1 MTHWTYTTAIF
12 LVSLA
17 FSWAAGYITYRLVL
31 TRLIRDETFWRP
43 LFARTR
49 GPVQL
54 QLMIMAISF
63 AANAAPLPLQEGRLL
78 RHLLLIAFIAC
89 ITWFA
94 RTALE
99 IWMTLHLRRFRL
111 DVEDNLLARKHVT
124 QSRILQR
131 VGSTL
136 ILAIGVS
143 AALMTIE
150 SVRQYGVSLLASA
163 GAAGIIVGFALQ
175 PVLRNVFAGLQLAL
189 TQPIRIDDAVIVEG
203 EWGNV
208 EEITATYV
216 VVRLWDKRGLIVP
229 LNYFMEQPFQNWT
242 RKEATLIGVV
252 FVYVDFTTDL
262 AQLREEARKIVSA
275 TPLWN
280 GEVFA
285 VQVTDFSERTVE
297 VRILADAANAGN
309 AFDLRCYIREAV
321 IGYLAEAQPHAL
333 PQARFETSTQDSSQT
348 EDKPRLLSLQ
358 RR

>member
-17 FSWAAGYITYRLVL
+17 FSWAACYIIYRLVL

-54 QLMIMAISF
+54 QLMIMAVSF

-78 RHLLLIAFIAC
+78 RHLLLIAFIVC

-297 VRILADAANAGN
+297 VRILADAANAGST
-309 AFDLRCYIREAV
+309 FDLRCYIREAMAS
-321 IGYLAEAQPHAL
+321 YLAKMQPHAL
-333 PQARFETSTQDSSQT
+333 PQVRIETDPSGRG
-348 EDKPRLLSLQ
+348 RLEKGRELLFLQ
-358 RR
+358 RV

>member
-1 MTHWTYTTAIF
+1 MTNWAYTTSIF
-12 LVSLA
+12 LLA
-17 FSWAAGYITYRLVL
+17 LTLSWAACYIIYRLIL
-31 TRLIRDETFWRP
+31 TRLIHDDVFWRP
-43 LFARTR
+43 LLARTR

-54 QLMIMAISF
+54 QLMIMAASF
-63 AANAAPLPLQEGRLL
+63 AANAAPLPLYEGRLL

-89 ITWFA
+89 VTWFLK
-94 RTALE
+94 TALE

-131 VGSTL
+131 VGATL
-136 ILAIGVS
+136 IMAIGVS

-163 GAAGIIVGFALQ
+163 GAAGIIVGLALQ

-203 EWGNV
+203 EWGDI
-208 EEITATYV
+208 EDITATYV

-252 FVYVDFTTDL
+252 MVYVDITADI
-262 AQLREEARKIVSA
+262 AELREEARRIVAA

-285 VQVTDFSERTVE
+285 LQVTDFTERTAE
-297 VRILADAANAGN
+297 VRILADAANAGR
-309 AFDLRCYIREAV
+309 AFDLRCHIREAV
-321 IGYLAEAQPHAL
+321 AEYLTRHQPHAL
-333 PQARFETSTQDSSQT
+333 PKTRIEPVVLAQNSDV
-348 EDKPRLLSLQ
+348 
-358 RR
+358 